1 VNETS
6 EFRGANIL
14 AYSGIQLSISTIFCV
29 YNHYS
34 YLYIAARV
42 KDLEKRRDGLVAK
55 FLLAKSQTAKTNGS
69 VQVTKP
75 TKVTELP
82 KANRSSSRL
91 LDSANLT
98 DESCDTEDR
107 VSSGF
112 ISSAEGD
119 DSTPA
124 ASDGSE
130 SSQDKVPLFTSTPDT
145 SLTTMSA
152 IPNSSGSKRQNL
164 DNSLKPQPK
173 KRSRREVGLN
183 AVFISIST
191 FLKGFTVYIFRKQ
204 KSYKRSWIVCRERK
218 RRKNENVNK
227 YNYLE
232 IPHSCAANNCCLFL
246 LLLNIGSC

>member
-1 VNETS
+1 MET
-6 EFRGANIL
+6 
-14 AYSGIQLSISTIFCV
+14 
-29 YNHYS
+29 
-34 YLYIAARV
+34 
-42 KDLEKRRDGLVAK
+42 KRDGLVAS

-75 TKVTELP
+75 TKVTEIP
-82 KANRSSSRL
+82 KAIRSSSSM
-91 LDSANLT
+91 LDSQITANIT
-98 DESCDTEDR
+98 DESSDTDDR

-218 RRKNENVNK
+218 RRKNENDK
-227 YNYLE
+227 K
-232 IPHSCAANNCCLFL
+232 
-246 LLLNIGSC
+246 